1 MWSDFRFTDDRQYG
15 DNRLPI
21 VPEHFYRAELKGS
34 VGDFWI
40 APSVEVAASEAWVDY
55 ANTFRARTYAIVNL
69 NLGYEFENGPMVFI
83 DVRNVFDERYVSNF
97 TPVVNWNTAP
107 APGARNVFFPGD
119 ERSLFGGVS
128 FTF

>member
-1 MWSDFRFTDDRQYG
+1 VLLALLAAGTMVTSRAPQAAEPEWKPLFNGRDLAGWTPKIRGEKLG
-15 DNRLPI
+15 DN
-21 VPEHFYRAELKGS
+21 
-34 VGDFWI
+34 
-40 APSVEVAASEAWVDY
+40 Y

-97 TPVVNWNTAP
+97 TPVVNWNTATT
-107 APGARNVFFPGD
+107 PGARNVFFPGD